1 MFRQKLAAVMMAAGL
16 GSLVSV
22 APDRAILPTFA
33 WPSFPRV
40 AYSRGKGRKTT
51 AKPTGAAAAQREAA
65 KRKNQRKRP
74 MASKAGKSRGECWL

>member
-1 MFRQKLAAVMMAAGL
+1 MFKQKLAAVIMAAGL

-33 WPSFPRV
+33 WPSFQRS
-40 AYSRGKGRKTT
+40 YSRGKGRKST
-51 AKPTGAAAAQREAA
+51 AKPTGAAAAQRDAQ

-74 MASKAGKSRGECWL
+74 MASKPGKSRGECWL